1 MIVLIFDIMLE
12 ADILIHIVHVT
23 VSLSLLMV

>member
-12 ADILIHIVHVT
+12 ADILIHNFHVT